1 MSNSNLPKLASSAPT
16 SFLQCTPPSVLLVKS
31 TFPQISSFSPFPPS
45 PNQQLQQF
53 LSHIFLLTSHPVLW
67 VPALLIY
74 TASFSSLVLGLTK
87 ETASPPSSKVRAS
100 LGCPLWLSRH
110 LRSILAA
117 SAPNPQSAGDRLSP
131 ACSLGLKLVQGLSYH
146 CKSTPGSART
156 QE

>member
-1 MSNSNLPKLASSAPT
+1 MKRVSWATWLSRWAMSNSNLPKLASSAPT

-87 ETASPPSSKVRAS
+87 ETASPPSSKVRGSGKPWVPS
-100 LGCPLWLSRH
+100 LAIQTSQKYFSC
-110 LRSILAA
+110 
-117 SAPNPQSAGDRLSP
+117 Q
-131 ACSLGLKLVQGLSYH
+131 CSKPPVCWWQTFTSM
-146 CKSTPGSART
+146 
-156 QE
+156 